1 LVDSFDANGMVTW
14 AESYPYIHFDE
25 DLIDIYTNFK
35 ITKSI
40 SSAWE
45 SWYIV
50 VWQDCL
56 KAKLASQG
64 VPGYEEWLDVPE
76 IAICVT
82 NNGGDSWSD
91 PIFLNS
97 NETPELAGMI
107 PSFVYPGDIIEI
119 IIHSPGIYH
128 GKLHLFFL
136 DEYHY
141 GPTYVSPWPLDG
153 GELKYAALDI
163 DFYFVSAEEEEVPQ
177 PQITMYNYPN
187 PFNPETTIQFSNEQ
201 NQQNEQLQ
209 IEIYNV
215 KGQKIKTIPLI
226 LSGVEGQSSI
236 IWDGR
241 DENNQPVSSG
251 IYFYQLRIDGN
262 SKAINKMILMK

>member
-1 LVDSFDANGMVTW
+1 MCRPGHWMV
-14 AESYPYIHFDE
+14 
-25 DLIDIYTNFK
+25 
-35 ITKSI
+35 
-40 SSAWE
+40 
-45 SWYIV
+45 
-50 VWQDCL
+50 
-56 KAKLASQG
+56 
-64 VPGYEEWLDVPE
+64 
-76 IAICVT
+76 
-82 NNGGDSWSD
+82 
-91 PIFLNS
+91 
-97 NETPELAGMI
+97 
-107 PSFVYPGDIIEI
+107 
-119 IIHSPGIYH
+119 
-128 GKLHLFFL
+128 
-136 DEYHY
+136 
-141 GPTYVSPWPLDG
+141 